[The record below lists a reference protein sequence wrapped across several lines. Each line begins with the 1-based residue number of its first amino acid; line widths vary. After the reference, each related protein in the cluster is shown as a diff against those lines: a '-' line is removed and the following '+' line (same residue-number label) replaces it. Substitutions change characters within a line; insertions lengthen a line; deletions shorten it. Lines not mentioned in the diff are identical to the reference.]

1 LAEARDVLPGPGA
14 DLQTGCSGEPEL
26 FSAAPRVVEERC
38 LDEKPSVQT
47 RAGERGLRLDDS
59 ALALVEAPDARV
71 AHCWGEKASAEERA
85 PRLDEWVPTGAEAP
99 DARVAHCLDVR
110 VSALEPAQPVMV
122 LVQAESEQVSHDAE
136 PVGSAPSEFFPV
148 CPYDLCSFRQDAR
161 LPLHRV
167 VHG

>member
-1 LAEARDVLPGPGA
+1 LAEARDVVPEPGA

-26 FSAAPRVVEERC
+26 FSAAPRVVEEHC

-47 RAGERGLRLDDS
+47 LAGERGLRLDDS
-59 ALALVEAPDARV
+59 ALALVEAPGGPVR
-71 AHCWGEKASAEERA
+71 HCLGEKASPQERA

-110 VSALEPAQPVMV
+110 VSALEPAQAVTV
-122 LVQAESEQVSHDAE
+122 LVQAESVQVSHGSE
-136 PVGSAPSEFFPV
+136 PVGSAPPEFFPV
-148 CPYDLCSFRQDAR
+148 CPYGLCSFRQDAR
-161 LPLHRV
+161 WPLHRG

>member
-1 LAEARDVLPGPGA
+1 MVPEPGA

-26 FSAAPRVVEERC
+26 FSAAPRVVEEHW

-47 RAGERGLRLDDS
+47 LAGERGLRLDDS
-59 ALALVEAPDARV
+59 ALALVEAPGGPVR
-71 AHCWGEKASAEERA
+71 HCLGEKASPQERA

-110 VSALEPAQPVMV
+110 VSALEPAQAVTV
-122 LVQAESEQVSHDAE
+122 LVQAESVQVSHGSE
-136 PVGSAPSEFFPV
+136 PVGSAPPEFFPV
-148 CPYDLCSFRQDAR
+148 CPHGLCSFRQDAR
-161 LPLHRV
+161 SPLHRG

>member
-1 LAEARDVLPGPGA
+1 VLPEPGA
-14 DLQTGCSGEPEL
+14 DLRTVCSGEPEL
-26 FSAAPRVVEERC
+26 FSAAPRVVEEHC

-59 ALALVEAPDARV
+59 VLALVEAPGGPAT
-71 AHCWGEKASAEERA
+71 HCLGAKASAQERA
-85 PRLDEWVPTGAEAP
+85 PRLDEWVPSGAEAP

-110 VSALEPAQPVMV
+110 GSALEPAQAVTV
-122 LVQAESEQVSHDAE
+122 LVQVESVQVSYGSE
-136 PVGSAPSEFFPV
+136 PVGSAPPEFFPV
-148 CPYDLCSFRQDAR
+148 CPHGLCSFRRDAR